1 MVERSKGS
9 DDEQLVVM
17 MRVMERVHIQHHD
30 GRTLMP
36 CRRKP
41 RNRGVTASFVSV
53 AKSVDIPDGSAGLA

>member
-1 MVERSKGS
+1 
-9 DDEQLVVM
+9 